1 MSSSRTFVLLLIV
14 LFVSSALLTA
24 EVTDDDRL
32 LLARADIAA
41 NLPPTFRASL
51 RVSQASHD
59 RMARLEVWRNTE
71 REYLIRFLDPHER
84 GKFLLQHGAD
94 LWFISPGSKRPVS
107 LHRAYRLWGTASI
120 DELMGPAIGDNFVLT
135 AAEHR
140 ATDSGELV
148 ELDLEAARPD
158 APYAR
163 LRLVVR
169 SDLQRPL
176 RIEYRLASGTTAR
189 VVEFL
194 SWDESDRPRPHWLVI
209 KDVLRG
215 GPPVRVEIVEVEAV
229 SPPEGLF
236 SLEDGSARAALD
248 LPQREK

>member
-1 MSSSRTFVLLLIV
+1 MSSRRISILWLAWII
-14 LFVSSALLTA
+14 VSSALLAA
-24 EVTDDDRL
+24 EVTDADRL
-32 LLARADIAA
+32 LLTRVDVSA
-41 NLPPTFRASL
+41 NLPPAFRASL
-51 RVSQASHD
+51 RVAKAGSDRAS
-59 RMARLEVWRNTE
+59 RLEVWRNAE
-71 REYLIRFLDPHER
+71 REYLIRFLDAHER

-120 DELMGPAIGDNFVLT
+120 DELMGPAIGDFVLT
-135 AAEHR
+135 AVQHH

-148 ELDLEAARPD
+148 ELDLEAASPD

-163 LRLVVR
+163 LRFVVR
-169 SDLQRPL
+169 TDLQRPL

-194 SWDESDRPRPHWLVI
+194 TWDESDRPRPHWLVI

-215 GPPVRVEIVEVEAV
+215 GPPVRVEIVDVEAV

-236 SLEDGSARAALD
+236 SLEDGAARAALD
-248 LPQREK
+248 LVPQGQ